1 MAADT
6 AKDRVDPRIQQIS
19 FFLPNRLGALRRA
32 FAALES
38 KSLRIGGISTLDA
51 TDHAVVRVVV
61 DKPETALQILT
72 AEGYGACSTDV
83 LGCALPPGPDYGVL
97 RVLSVLVAGE
107 VNVEYAY
114 SLILRTPDGH
124 PVLALQVDDLEMAGR
139 VLGSHKF
146 TLVGQNQLHWEER
159 TP

>member
-6 AKDRVDPRIQQIS
+6 ARDRLDPRIQQIS

-38 KSLRIGGISTLDA
+38 QKLKIGGISTLDA

-72 AEGYGACSTDV
+72 GEGYGACSTDV
-83 LGCALPPGPDYGVL
+83 LGCALPPGPDFGIL
-97 RVLSVLVAGE
+97 RVLSVLVAAE

-114 SLILRTPDGH
+114 SLILRTDGH

-139 VLGSHKF
+139 VLRSHGF
-146 TLVGQNQLHWEER
+146 TLVGQNQLLWEER